1 MARRSGRRPGNPA
14 TRDAILAAARTAFA
28 ERGFDAAT
36 IRAVAAAAEVDPAL
50 VHHYFGSK
58 EQLFLA
64 AVQAPVDPREL
75 LPSVLAG
82 DRDGIGERLVRTFVA
97 VWDSPA
103 GAAGV
108 ALLRSAVGNEWT
120 ARLVREFLTTQVLRR
135 ILDHLDVDPAQL
147 PLRGGLVATQLIGL
161 AVMRHVIRLEP
172 IASAEPETLV
182 ATVGPTVQR
191 YLTGE
196 LVD

>member
-75 LPSVLAG
+75 LPAVLDG

-97 VWDSPA
+97 MWDSPA

-135 ILDHLDVDPAQL
+135 ILDHLDVDPAHR
-147 PLRGGLVATQLIGL
+147 PLRGGLVASQLIGL
-161 AVMRHVIRLEP
+161 ALMRHVVRLEP
-172 IASAEPETLV
+172 VASAEPETLV

-196 LVD
+196 LVG

>member
-75 LPSVLAG
+75 LPAVLAG

-103 GAAGV
+103 GVAGV

-161 AVMRHVIRLEP
+161 AVMRHVVRLEP

>member
-75 LPSVLAG
+75 LPAVLEG
-82 DRDGIGERLVRTFVA
+82 GRDGIGERLVRTFVA